1 MPATTHWTPDVEN
14 ILKKIRLHS
23 LMRSKYHQTSYFN
36 MNRLLKYF
44 RIPVI
49 VLSAVSSVFSVV
61 LPQYMSIDTSSMI
74 CCFISL
80 TVGLIGSIEMFLQIQ
95 KRMEID
101 LHNAKSFGILATD
114 ITKMLN
120 LSYANRTVD
129 GLTFLEEKMNEYN
142 SLVDLSIV
150 IDIQLHEKILEL
162 NLIDNLTEEEEL
174 SILTNDNL
182 QSIFRRYKLLFL
194 TKRRLELRDGKPE
207 SDANNNS
214 NKSPRQVISNFIK
227 KVSSSNLNTVQTNGT
242 VGGMTDAEMDRDI
255 DSITRNRSSS
265 KASILSSFVSAIR
278 GVSRTATPNI
288 STHPCVPP
296 LLQMPIPRYP
306 PPISTPIAKTPNTM
320 QTPISRTPTQRRS
333 GSRPGQ
339 SMVNSQSLQNTN
351 DFATQLRTKLETLH
365 EAKNETELSTPIPGL
380 PLYDDDNIQLQIDIE
395 SGLNPKSDSRSSQS
409 SLSKDDIEYTSSKI

>member
-1 MPATTHWTPDVEN
+1 MPAATHWTQDVEN

-61 LPQYMSIDTSSMI
+61 LPQYMNIETSSMI

-120 LSYANRTVD
+120 LSFENRTVD
-129 GLTFLEEKMNEYN
+129 GLSFLEEKMNEYN

-207 SDANNNS
+207 SDTTNSSS
-214 NKSPRQVISNFIK
+214 NKTPRRVISNLIK
-227 KVSSSNLNTVQTNGT
+227 KTSSSNLSIGHTQGT
-242 VGGMTDAEMDRDI
+242 LGGMTDAEMDRDI

-265 KASILSSFVSAIR
+265 RTSILSSFASAIR
-278 GVSRTATPNI
+278 GVSRTATPNLSI
-288 STHPCVPP
+288 HPPVPP
-296 LLQMPIPRYP
+296 VLQMPVPTYP
-306 PPISTPIAKTPNTM
+306 PPISTPIAKTPNII

-339 SMVNSQSLQNTN
+339 SMVNSQSLQNTH
-351 DFATQLRTKLETLH
+351 DFAAQLRTKLETLH
-365 EAKNETELSTPIPGL
+365 ESKDETELSTPTPGL
-380 PLYDDDNIQLQIDIE
+380 PLYDNSIQMQIDIE

-409 SLSKDDIEYTSSKI
+409 SISKDDIEYKL